1 MPEMRSF
8 PSGVDMLRPMIGER
22 LKELRTTHKLSL
34 RDLGSATGLSATLL
48 SQIER
53 GVTNPSLKT
62 LRLLADHFGQSIST
76 LFETKPSMDTAHVT
90 RPGERSSID
99 PDGLVHYE
107 RVTYG
112 NGKLE
117 VLHGR
122 IQPGEASSD
131 ELWSHEAIECA
142 YVLSG
147 ELVAEV
153 DGEVHRLGPGDAITL
168 NSTTPHRYVNEGEEA
183 TEYLLSVTPPTP

>member
-1 MPEMRSF
+1 
-8 PSGVDMLRPMIGER
+8 MIGER
-22 LKELRTTHKLSL
+22 LKELRTSHKLSL

-76 LFETKPSMDTAHVT
+76 LFENAPSIDVAQVT
-90 RPGERSSID
+90 RPGERTSIAA
-99 PDGLVHYE
+99 DGLVHYE
-107 RVTYG
+107 RVTHG

-122 IQPGEASSD
+122 LQVGEASSED
-131 ELWSHEAIECA
+131 PWSHEAVECA

-147 ELVAEV
+147 QLTVEV
-153 DGEVHRLGPGDAITL
+153 DGEVHTLGPGEAVTL
-168 NSTTPHRYVNEGEEA
+168 LSTSPHRYVNRGEDVA
-183 TEYLLSVTPPTP
+183 EYLLSVTPPTP